1 MFNRVCEK
9 LIHKM
14 ANTFRIETNQSKN
27 RAVPDDVCIPN
38 SLLKERFLNGWKSL
52 GGPSWSRHPVIP
64 IMIHFLMLHGELC
77 KFSFYYYYFFFFF
90 IQFARSVF
98 LCVCFSVLIGKT
110 MDRNPDFCLCTSGN
124 HGGKYIFEALS
135 YVLEDGRQQVFAF
148 IQKRS
153 MFRQVAGNQV
163 RGKAHYQSDV
173 I

>member
-1 MFNRVCEK
+1 MKSSPCNSDYD
-9 LIHKM
+9 
-14 ANTFRIETNQSKN
+14 TF
-27 RAVPDDVCIPN
+27 PDAARRTVQVFF
-38 SLLKERFLNGWKSL
+38 LLLLFL
-52 GGPSWSRHPVIP
+52 
-64 IMIHFLMLHGELC
+64 
-77 KFSFYYYYFFFFF
+77 FFF

-163 RGKAHYQSDV
+163 RGKANYQSDV

>member
-1 MFNRVCEK
+1 
-9 LIHKM
+9 
-14 ANTFRIETNQSKN
+14 
-27 RAVPDDVCIPN
+27 
-38 SLLKERFLNGWKSL
+38 
-52 GGPSWSRHPVIP
+52 
-64 IMIHFLMLHGELC
+64 
-77 KFSFYYYYFFFFF
+77 
-90 IQFARSVF
+90 
-98 LCVCFSVLIGKT
+98 